1 MHNELID
8 RCIKGDVKA
17 QYSLYKLFVRSLYS
31 VVMRY
36 MNNKLDADEIVQDTF
51 VTAFQKIDD
60 YKGEGYFSQWLRR
73 IAINNC
79 ITILRKRKI
88 YFEDIDE
95 MNAAAEIIEEVDEEL
110 DPSIV
115 HDAIK
120 ELPER
125 SRIVLN
131 LYAIEGYKHQQIA
144 ELLGITESTSKT
156 QYRRAK
162 QILMKKLEN
171 VVYEN

>member
-1 MHNELID
+1 M
-8 RCIKGDVKA
+8 
-17 QYSLYKLFVRSLYS
+17 
-31 VVMRY
+31 VMRY
-36 MNNKLDADEIVQDTF
+36 MNNKMDADEIVQDTF
-51 VTAFQKIDD
+51 VSAFQKIGD
-60 YKGEGYFSQWLRR
+60 YKGKGYFSQWLRR

-95 MNAAAEIIEEVDEEL
+95 MNATAEIIEEVDEEL
-110 DPSIV
+110 DPEIV
-115 HDAIK
+115 HNAIR

-125 SRIVLN
+125 TRIVLN

>member
-115 HDAIK
+115 LDSIK